1 MRIKPSLLSSIISSN
16 TDVNMMNSNSTGA
29 GKRFVQLI
37 LVGLLVIVSQ
47 PLFAGV
53 NIQHWSTSN
62 GARVYFVAAPE
73 LPIVDLQVI
82 FDAGAARDNN
92 NGGAAILTNALL
104 AEGAGGLD
112 ATQISEQFD
121 ELGASFGADAQRD
134 MAVLKL
140 RSLSE
145 PAVLKKALETLKLV
159 LTKPDFPDNAFQRER
174 KRLLVGLEQRKQSPG
189 ALADEAF
196 YKAVYGSHPYSSMP
210 MGYEGSVKSLKVDD
224 LKAFYNRFYVS
235 NNAVVAIVGAL
246 DRAEAERVAEALVA
260 KLPKGERAAELPGVT
275 ALGEAENVKIDHPS
289 AQTHILVGQP
299 GMSRGDPDY
308 FALYIGNHILGGN
321 GLVSRLSNEIRE
333 KRGLSYSSYSYF
345 LPMRKN
351 GPYTIGLQTRT
362 EQADEALQVL
372 RQTVGQF
379 IEKGPTDEEL
389 TAAKTNI
396 TGGFPLR
403 ISSNKKIVGYIG
415 MIGFYGLPLDYL
427 DTFNDKINSVSAD
440 NIRDAFKRR
449 LDPDKMVTVLVG
461 KM

>member
-1 MRIKPSLLSSIISSN
+1 MNVKTNHKPQR
-16 TDVNMMNSNSTGA
+16 VA
-29 GKRFVQLI
+29 QLMI
-37 LVGLLVIVSQ
+37 LVALVMMTQ
-47 PLFAGV
+47 PLFAGI
-53 NIQHWSTSN
+53 NIQHWSTEN
-62 GARVYFVAAPE
+62 GARVYFVEAPE
-73 LPIVDLQVI
+73 LPIVDVQVI
-82 FDAGAARDNN
+82 FDAGAARDSN

-104 AEGAGGLD
+104 SEGAGGLD
-112 ATQISEQFD
+112 ANQISERFD

-145 PAVLKKALETLKLV
+145 PDVLQKALETLRLV
-159 LTKPDFPDNAFQRER
+159 LTQPEFPENAFQRER
-174 KRLLVGLEQRKQSPG
+174 KRLLVGIEQRKQSPG

-196 YKAVYGSHPYSSMP
+196 YKAIFRSHPYSSMP
-210 MGYEGSVKSLKVDD
+210 MGYENSIKSLGVAD
-224 LKAFYNRFYVS
+224 LKAFYKRFYVS
-235 NNAVVAIVGAL
+235 SNAVVAIVGDL

-260 KLPKGERAAELPGVT
+260 KLPKGQRAAELPGV
-275 ALGEAENVKIDHPS
+275 AVLGEAESVKIDHPS

-299 GMSRGDPDY
+299 GMKRGDPDY

-333 KRGLSYSSYSYF
+333 KRGLSYSAYSYF

-351 GPYTIGLQTRT
+351 GPYTIGLQTRN
-362 EQADEALQVL
+362 EQADEALNVL

-379 IEKGPTDEEL
+379 IEQGPSEEEL
-389 TAAKTNI
+389 AAAKKNI

-403 ISSNKKIVGYIG
+403 IASNKKIIGYIG

-427 DTFNDKINSVSAD
+427 DTFNDNINATSVES
-440 NIRDAFKRR
+440 IRDAFKRR